1 MSENEHT
8 NPSGSQNQSRTVS
21 ATAGGPQG
29 GDTDFGVVQS
39 ETIKRLDEVV
49 VEYSAQRVALRA
61 ALESIHD
68 ILSENPTLTG
78 EQRAQSSKL
87 YEGRLEQAV
96 AARIQAIARGE
107 RLQPEQS
114 RDAAPAPADGVRESN
129 PDGEARPTVEA
140 AVKLNP
146 NYLFSLQSSS
156 G

>member
-39 ETIKRLDEVV
+39 KTIKRLDEVV

-68 ILSENPTLTG
+68 ILSENPTLTS

-87 YEGRLEQAV
+87 YEG
-96 AARIQAIARGE
+96 
-107 RLQPEQS
+107 
-114 RDAAPAPADGVRESN
+114 
-129 PDGEARPTVEA
+129 
-140 AVKLNP
+140 
-146 NYLFSLQSSS
+146 
-156 G
+156 